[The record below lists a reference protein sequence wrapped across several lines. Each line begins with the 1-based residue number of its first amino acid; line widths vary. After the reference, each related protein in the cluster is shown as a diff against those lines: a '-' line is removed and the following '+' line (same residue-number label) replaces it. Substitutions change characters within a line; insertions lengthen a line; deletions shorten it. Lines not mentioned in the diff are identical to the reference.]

1 MEVNDLV
8 TNTYYFIYIHL
19 IIFIQYFIYF
29 IFKVYEIF
37 MDMLLIILNMIYFV
51 VQMLTQKEYIHWE
64 DL

>member
-19 IIFIQYFIYF
+19 ILFVYYFVYF
-29 IFKVYEIF
+29 IFKVFEIV
-37 MDMLLIILNMIYFV
+37 MDILMTILNITYFV
-51 VQMLTQKEYIHWE
+51 VQMITQKEYIHWE